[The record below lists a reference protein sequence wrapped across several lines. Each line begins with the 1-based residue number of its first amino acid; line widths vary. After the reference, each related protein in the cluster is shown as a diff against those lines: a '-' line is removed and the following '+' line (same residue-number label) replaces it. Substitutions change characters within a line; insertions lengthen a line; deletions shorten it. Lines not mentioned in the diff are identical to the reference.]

1 MANIESATA
10 QKLLQVFMQFRK
22 AGWHDKK
29 NRRYNPSEFKVLAAI
44 EQGANKKQRE
54 MKVSEISQ
62 LLKVTP
68 PTVTQIINTL
78 EKDGLIERRI
88 DPNDRRVVKIKLS
101 PKGMEVARKA
111 REAFTETLLGLI
123 DYLGEEESEQLA
135 ELLTKVQQYFQEL
148 NR

>member
-1 MANIESATA
+1 KTVANIESATA

-78 EKDGLIERRI
+78 EKDGLIER
-88 DPNDRRVVKIKLS
+88 
-101 PKGMEVARKA
+101 
-111 REAFTETLLGLI
+111 
-123 DYLGEEESEQLA
+123 
-135 ELLTKVQQYFQEL
+135 
-148 NR
+148 